1 MKKRL
6 LLVAAATLMFGAA
19 NAQRPVAKTKG
30 HFSPCIGQF
39 TKSGKGV
46 LLAEDEDVVTVYN
59 SQMNVEK
66 TFTPSLQKHSGQT
79 WEEEATFVPT
89 GFTYA
94 FYDPTWDNDGTLVEG
109 FSGNPVSEY
118 EGIDFSDVK
127 TAEQLVLKLQG
138 AGLLGEYAFAFT
150 DFKGNPAFMTYTPNS
165 YAFKYPKALGY
176 KYPLNA
182 FYVLIDGKVYYIYGS
197 QRYGQVIGDNVEW
210 FPVGGTFETWEAT
223 DYVEDEIELYDLDN
237 ATQWEDWEMGY
248 TQTLFNDDD
257 KWEFIVIQ
265 QKIVDIPDEGKYI
278 IHEEERDNGTL
289 YIRRTSGEEGVVDKI
304 AIMNEDGN
312 VCYALD
318 MCPEDIYRIDGKIY
332 MMGEIKENGK
342 YWDVLYEL
350 EKGTAN
356 VREVTRVKGSRVVDE
371 EGTLMVEVDESMAGS
386 DVFVSNAAGQIVGRG
401 HVKKGESNA
410 RIAMPTRTPGVYV
423 VSLKRDG
430 RTVDSHKMILK

>member
-6 LLVAAATLMFGAA
+6 LLVAAAMLMIGAA

-30 HFSPCIGQF
+30 SFSPCVGQF

-46 LLAEDEDVVTVYN
+46 ILAEDEDVVTVYN

-66 TFTPSLQKHSGQT
+66 TFTPSLQKHTYKT
-79 WEEEATFVPT
+79 WTEEATFRPT
-89 GFTYA
+89 GFSYA
-94 FYDPTWDNDGTLVEG
+94 FYSPTRDDAGTRVEG
-109 FSGNPVSEY
+109 FSGNPFPAF

-127 TAEQLVLKLQG
+127 TAEQLVQKLQSV
-138 AGLLGEYAFAFT
+138 GLLDDDAFAFT
-150 DFKGNPAFMTYTPNS
+150 DFKGNPAFMYYFSDYN
-165 YAFKYPKALGY
+165 FKYPKALGY
-176 KYPLNA
+176 RYPAND
-182 FYVLIDGKVYYIYGS
+182 FYALIDGKVHRIYMWEGN
-197 QRYGQVIGDNVEW
+197 YGEVIGDNVMW
-210 FPVGGTFETWEAT
+210 NIMSETIETHDAD
-223 DYVEDEIELYDLDN
+223 DYVEDDIELYDMDN
-237 ATQWEDWEMGY
+237 AAEWEDWEMGY

-257 KWEFIVIQ
+257 KWEFIVRQI
-265 QKIVDIPDEGKYI
+265 KIVDIPGEYK
-278 IHEEERDNGTL
+278 
-289 YIRRTSGEEGVVDKI
+289 YIRREEVFDNGMVYIERRGGQADETDKYV
-304 AIMNEDGN
+304 IMNEDGN
-312 VCYALD
+312 VCYTLD
-318 MCPEDIYRIDGKIY
+318 MCPEEIYRIGGKNYI
-332 MMGEIKENGK
+332 MGEIEENGE

-356 VREVTRVKGSRVVDE
+356 VREVTRVKGSHVTDE
-371 EGTLMVEVDESMAGS
+371 EGALMVEVDESMAGS